1 MSGIARD
8 ISGGNAER
16 VGCGVPISFT
26 SINDVTETS
35 ESDSVS
41 LLKSI
46 RTGGGCREIEDEFG
60 HGQNKRIP
68 IKDDP
73 EKAVELRAS
82 SYFDLLIYCMPCQAT
97 R

>member
-8 ISGGNAER
+8 ISAGGNAER
-16 VGCGVPISFT
+16 VGRGVSISFT

-46 RTGGGCREIEDEFG
+46 RTGVAFER
-60 HGQNKRIP
+60 
-68 IKDDP
+68 
-73 EKAVELRAS
+73 
-82 SYFDLLIYCMPCQAT
+82 
-97 R
+97 